1 MKSSVRI
8 LEYSGIIRIH
18 TEGTKVRGEVYDRY
32 HMNLGVV
39 VASEGTTSV
48 VERCKEIF
56 DNLSIKI
63 YSEYG
68 KNSPAFNDI
77 NKSISLENAS
87 EDIALVLNNI
97 LKKPLDILDLTQH
110 KKDELKKIG
119 IKTIEDIL
127 NSTEEELQRGFYI
140 GPFNSRKIYNTA
152 YNAALEYISG

>member
-8 LEYSGIIRIH
+8 LEYSGIIRLH

-32 HMNLGVV
+32 QLNLGVV

-48 VERCKEIF
+48 VERSKEIF

-63 YSEYG
+63 YTEYG

-87 EDIALVLNNI
+87 EDMFLVLNNI
-97 LKKPLDILDLTQH
+97 LKKSLDTLDLTQH
-110 KKDELKKIG
+110 KKNVLQKIG

-127 NSTEEELQRGFYI
+127 KSSEEDLQKADRI
-140 GPFNSRKIYNTA
+140 GPINSRKIYNIA